1 MTVGVLSLNKPV
13 GMTSFGAV
21 REVRQIFGERRVG
34 HAGTLDPN
42 ASGILPICIGRATR
56 LVDYFH
62 SQPKRYRCTVRFGV
76 RSDTLD
82 TEGEL
87 TPGSDASQLTEEAIA
102 AHLTSFVGDIEQIPP
117 MHSAVR
123 HQGQHLYD
131 IARTGATVE
140 RKPRQVTIHSA
151 KLLQFRPGPQ
161 AEADIEVECGKG
173 VYMRVLAADLGELVA
188 TGAILSWLERTSY
201 GPLQIADA
209 VTLETL
215 KAMPDPTEALL
226 PATVAIEFLPRL
238 DLAPQLAS
246 KLRSGQP
253 VWVPRLPS
261 VTGDGACRAH
271 GPDGG
276 FLAIGELQ
284 GNLFRPTRVFAGV

>member
-1 MTVGVLSLNKPV
+1 
-13 GMTSFGAV
+13 MTSFGAV

-42 ASGILPICIGRATR
+42 ASGVLPICVGKATR

-87 TPGSDASQLTEEAIA
+87 VTGKDASELREEEIVQ
-102 AHLTSFVGDIEQIPP
+102 HLPGFVGEIEQIPP

-131 IARTGATVE
+131 IARSGGTVE
-140 RKPRQVTIHSA
+140 RKARAVTIYSA
-151 KLLQFRPGPQ
+151 ELLQFRPGAT

-173 VYMRVLAADLGELVA
+173 VYMRVLAADLGELVG
-188 TGAILSWLERTSY
+188 TGAILSWLERSSY
-201 GPLQIADA
+201 GPLKIEDA
-209 VTLETL
+209 VTLESL
-215 KAMPDPTEALL
+215 KEMEDPTTALL

-246 KLRSGQP
+246 KLQSGQS
-253 VWVPRLPS
+253 VWVPRLPAQP
-261 VTGDGACRAH
+261 VDGACRAH
-271 GPDGG
+271 GPSGD

-284 GNLFRPTRVFAGV
+284 GNLFKPTRVFAGV

>member
-1 MTVGVLSLNKPV
+1 MTLGVLSLNKPV

-21 REVRQIFGERRVG
+21 KEVRQIFGERRVG
-34 HAGTLDPN
+34 HAGTLDPS
-42 ASGILPICIGRATR
+42 ASGVLPICIGKATR

-62 SQPKRYRCTVRFGV
+62 SQPKRYRCTVKFGV

-87 TPGSDASQLTEEAIA
+87 TPGGDASGLSEEEIA
-102 AHLTSFVGDIEQIPP
+102 RHLQSFAGEIEQIPP

-131 IARTGATVE
+131 IARAGETVE
-140 RKPRQVTIHSA
+140 RKPRTVSVYQVE
-151 KLLQFRPGPQ
+151 LLKFRPGTQ

-173 VYMRVLAADLGELVA
+173 AYMRVLAADLGELVG

-201 GPLQIADA
+201 GPLRIENA
-209 VTLETL
+209 VTLDKL
-215 KAMPDPTEALL
+215 KAMGDPAAALL

-246 KLRSGQP
+246 KLQSGQSVWLPKLPTQP
-253 VWVPRLPS
+253 VE
-261 VTGDGACRAH
+261 GACRAH
-271 GPDGG
+271 GPGG
-276 FLAIGELQ
+276 DFLAIGELQ
-284 GNLFRPTRVFAGV
+284 GNLFKPTRVFPGV

>member
-13 GMTSFGAV
+13 GLTSFGAV

-42 ASGILPICIGRATR
+42 ASGVLPICIGKATR

-62 SQPKRYRCTVRFGV
+62 SQPKCYRCTVKFGV

-87 TPGSDASQLTEEAIA
+87 TPGGDASALSGEEVAER
-102 AHLTSFVGDIEQIPP
+102 LQGFVGEIEQIPP

-140 RKPRQVTIHSA
+140 RKPRSITIYRA
-151 KLLQFRPGPQ
+151 QLLDFRSGIQ

-173 VYMRVLAADLGELVA
+173 AYMRVLAADLGELTQ

-201 GPLQIADA
+201 GPLRIEDA
-209 VTLETL
+209 VTLDSL
-215 KAMPDPTEALL
+215 KTMEDPAAALL

-246 KLRSGQP
+246 KLQSGQS
-253 VWVPRLPS
+253 VWVPRLPAQP
-261 VTGDGACRAH
+261 VEGACRAH
-271 GPDGG
+271 GPTGD

-284 GNLFRPTRVFAGV
+284 GNLFKPTRVFPGV

>member
-1 MTVGVLSLNKPV
+1 VTLGVLSLNKPV

-21 REVRQIFGERRVG
+21 KEIRQIFGERRVG
-34 HAGTLDPN
+34 HAGTLDPS
-42 ASGILPICIGRATR
+42 ATGVLPICIGKATR

-62 SQPKRYRCTVRFGV
+62 SQPKRYRCTVKFGV

-87 TPGSDASQLTEEAIA
+87 TPGGDASALTEEVIA
-102 AHLTSFVGDIEQIPP
+102 GHLQSFVGEIEQVPP

-123 HQGQHLYD
+123 FQGQHLYD

-140 RKPRQVTIHSA
+140 RKPRSVSIYEA
-151 KLLQFRPGPQ
+151 KLLEFRPGMQ

-173 VYMRVLAADLGELVA
+173 AYMRVLAADLGELVA

-201 GPLQIADA
+201 GPLRIED
-209 VTLETL
+209 TISLEDL
-215 KAMPDPTEALL
+215 KAMEDPTAALL

-246 KLRSGQP
+246 KLQSGQS
-253 VWVPRLPS
+253 VWVPRLPAQPA
-261 VTGDGACRAH
+261 DGACRAH
-271 GPDGG
+271 GPSGD

-284 GNLFRPTRVFAGV
+284 GNLFRPTRVFSGG